1 MTRLSLPILL
11 IVLTGLAV
19 PAVRAQ
25 DAEPVQVLELHGPR
39 SLFAGTVANYR
50 ARVSDRSTRPIGF
63 LWDFGDGIASEGS
76 LVAHRYALPGTYTVR
91 VIAYNTA
98 GRDTMSTTVRVS
110 PAPAVT
116 AIPDPPSEAQST
128 RGATTA
134 ERTAPAAE
142 PPSQRISRRDVRKS
156 LFSRHPIVPASD
168 GYTWVLASDLWNE
181 RLHRKRLKYRLQG
194 LRVEVMADTTGRGSP
209 VYRLIAGHFNTIGQA
224 LIARSMLKVDETNLQ
239 LHAFSPEGI
248 RLAMAA
254 FPDALRR
261 LDPEDRTW
269 LDHLP
274 EPTIA
279 DIRSTSPDADE
290 LPDAIADT
298 GPVAGGPVTP
308 SALPNM
314 SRPIPKMPSP
324 GLPSW
329 VWFMAGLA
337 VASATGIVSLILYGR
352 RSAGRPLPRPP
363 LPKKALPPIGLRIG
377 RRRLP
382 SPATAAPPLRNRRLP
397 LLSRTTR
404 TETAAPHRWTA
415 HPRPGPPTALTQAG
429 SRNRPS
435 QVLNLQ
441 ERMVQNRRPQNR
453 RPQKRPPWNRRLR
466 QPPTGTRQITN
477 DCPRRRASTWPGPT
491 ITTARSPF
499 RSLRSTSSSRRMW
512 RSHRRNRGRI
522 HPPGMCPDRAGTT
535 STTCHPRTR
544 LPNFRHGN
552 RGAMT
557 GSLPDIGFQGERAVR
572 TAGAGCEW
580 RSPRPFYPYEDDMA
594 RHLLRL
600 LVKPNSSRL
609 LSAGL
614 NSFSYPD
621 PESWQNAPPIR
632 FR

>member
-11 IVLTGLAV
+11 LILTGLAV

-39 SLFAGTVANYR
+39 SLFAGAVANYR
-50 ARVSDRSTRPIGF
+50 ARVSDQSTRPIGF

-91 VIAYNTA
+91 VIAYNAA

-110 PAPAVT
+110 PAPDVT
-116 AIPDPPSEAQST
+116 AVPDPPSEAQST
-128 RGATTA
+128 QDASTA

-142 PPSQRISRRDVRKS
+142 PPSPSISRRDVRKS
-156 LFSRHPIVPASD
+156 LFSRRPIVPASD

-209 VYRLIAGHFNTIGQA
+209 VYRLIAGHFKTIGQA
-224 LIARSMLKVDETNLQ
+224 LIARSMLQVDETNLQ
-239 LHAFSPEGI
+239 LHAFSPDGI

-269 LDHLP
+269 LNHLS
-274 EPTIA
+274 EPTTA
-279 DIRSTSPDADE
+279 DIQPTSPDAGGPDE
-290 LPDAIADT
+290 AIAET
-298 GPVAGGPVTP
+298 GPVPGGPVTP
-308 SALPNM
+308 SALPNR
-314 SRPIPKMPSP
+314 SRPIPEVPSS

-329 VWFMAGLA
+329 VWFIAGLA

-363 LPKKALPPIGLRIG
+363 LPKKALPPTGLRIG

-382 SPATAAPPLRNRRLP
+382 RSAPAAPHLRNRRLP
-397 LLSRTTR
+397 LPSRTTR
-404 TETAAPHRWTA
+404 TEATVPHRWTA
-415 HPRPGPPTALTQAG
+415 HPRPGPPPTPTKAV
-429 SRNRPS
+429 SRNRPRRA
-435 QVLNLQ
+435 LNLQ
-441 ERMVQNRRPQNR
+441 TRTVKNQRI
-453 RPQKRPPWNRRLR
+453 QKRPLGNRRLR
-466 QPPTGTRQITN
+466 EPRTGSRQITN
-477 DCPRRRASTWPGPT
+477 PCPRRRTSTWPGPT
-491 ITTARSPF
+491 IKRATLPF
-499 RSLRSTSSSRRMW
+499 RSPPFTWWCRRMW
-512 RSHRRNRGRI
+512 RSRRRNRGRI
-522 HPPGMCPDRAGTT
+522 HPPGMCRDKAGTT
-535 STTCHPRTR
+535 STTCHLPTR
-544 LPNFRHGN
+544 LLNHPLGN

-557 GSLPDIGFQGERAVR
+557 GSLPEVDSQGERAVR
-572 TAGAGCEW
+572 TVRAVCEW
-580 RSPRPFYPYEDDMA
+580 ASPRPFYPYHDDTA
-594 RHLLRL
+594 HRVLRP
-600 LVKPNSSRL
+600 LVAPSLPPRA

-614 NSFSYPD
+614 NSLSYLD
-621 PESWQNAPPIR
+621 PESWQNARPIR